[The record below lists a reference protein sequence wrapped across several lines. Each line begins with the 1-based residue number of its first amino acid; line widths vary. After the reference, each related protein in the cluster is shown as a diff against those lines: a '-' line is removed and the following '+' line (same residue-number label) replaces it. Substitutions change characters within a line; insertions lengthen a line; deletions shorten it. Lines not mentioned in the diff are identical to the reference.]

1 MDSLTQTNSLRPAAG
16 RPASVRSARRLT
28 NWPTC
33 QRPEATSCSRM
44 RGHDRRRRRDMT
56 ENGEQYVGPIGYG
69 GEYTEKQADIIHKAK
84 AQYVLPAN

>member
-1 MDSLTQTNSLRPAAG
+1 
-16 RPASVRSARRLT
+16 
-28 NWPTC
+28 
-33 QRPEATSCSRM
+33 M